1 MKKLI
6 LGTLFLVG
14 AIQTINAQEVKTDI
28 EIVDRVKTVFMT
40 VNADRFQDLK
50 DFDWRTNLTN
60 VFKDIPDDAT
70 IGLRVNIAA
79 KQLTND
85 VATLPNR
92 ISLQEIGT
100 ANKRE
105 EILRSI
111 VSKVQLFIEDEQQG
125 NNIETKDIINAEKKK
140 R

>member
-1 MKKLI
+1 MRKLI
-6 LGTLFLVG
+6 AMALFLA
-14 AIQTINAQEVKTDI
+14 AIPAVRAQEVKTDI
-28 EIVDRVKTVFMT
+28 EIVDKVKTVFMT

-50 DFDWRTNLTN
+50 NFDWRTNLTT
-60 VFKDIPDDAT
+60 VFKDVPEDA
-70 IGLRVNIAA
+70 IVGIRVNIMD

-85 VATLPNR
+85 IATLPNKMS
-92 ISLQEIGT
+92 IQEIGT

-125 NNIETKDIINAEKKK
+125 NNIDKTES
-140 R
+140 

>member
-1 MKKLI
+1 MKKFVVIAL
-6 LGTLFLVG
+6 LLA
-14 AIQTINAQEVKTDI
+14 AIPAVRAQEVKTDI
-28 EIVDRVKTVFMT
+28 EIVDKVKTVFMT

-50 DFDWRTNLTN
+50 NFDWRTNLTS
-60 VFKDIPDDAT
+60 VFKDVPDDAT
-70 IGLRVNIAA
+70 IGVRVNIMA
-79 KQLTND
+79 KQLTSD
-85 VATLPNR
+85 IATLPNK

-125 NNIETKDIINAEKKK
+125 NNVD
-140 R
+140 

>member
-6 LGTLFLVG
+6 IMTF
-14 AIQTINAQEVKTDI
+14 AIFGLNQIANAQEVKTDI
-28 EIVDRVKTVFMT
+28 EILNKEQTVFMT

-50 DFDWRTNLTN
+50 GFDWRTHLTN
-60 VFKDIPDDAT
+60 VFKDVQENAIVG
-70 IGLRVNIAA
+70 IRVNIGA
-79 KQLTND
+79 KQLTD
-85 VATLPNR
+85 DIVTLPNTFS
-92 ISLQEIGT
+92 IQEVGT

-125 NNIETKDIINAEKKK
+125 NNVD
-140 R
+140 

>member
-1 MKKLI
+1 MKKFVVIAL
-6 LGTLFLVG
+6 LLV
-14 AIQTINAQEVKTDI
+14 AIPAVRAQEVKTDI
-28 EIVDRVKTVFMT
+28 EIVDKVKTVFMT

-50 DFDWRTNLTN
+50 NFDWRTNLTS
-60 VFKDIPDDAT
+60 VFKDVPNDAT
-70 IGLRVNIAA
+70 IGVRVNIMA
-79 KQLTND
+79 KQLTSD
-85 VATLPNR
+85 IATLPNK

-125 NNIETKDIINAEKKK
+125 NNVD
-140 R
+140 

>member
-1 MKKLI
+1 MKKFVVLA
-6 LGTLFLVG
+6 LLLAATTTVR
-14 AIQTINAQEVKTDI
+14 AQEVKTDI
-28 EIVDRVKTVFMT
+28 EIVDKVKTVFMT

-50 DFDWRTNLTN
+50 SFDWRTHLTN
-60 VFKDIPDDAT
+60 VFKDVPEDAT
-70 IGLRVNIAA
+70 VGIRVNIMA
-79 KQLTND
+79 KQLTSD
-85 VATLPNR
+85 VATLPNK

-125 NNIETKDIINAEKKK
+125 NNID
-140 R
+140 

>member
-6 LGTLFLVG
+6 VLALFLAGIPAVH
-14 AIQTINAQEVKTDI
+14 AQEVKTEI
-28 EIVDRVKTVFMT
+28 EIVDKVKTVFMT
-40 VNADRFQDLK
+40 INADRFQDLK

-60 VFKDIPDDAT
+60 VFKDVPEDA
-70 IGLRVNIAA
+70 IVGIRVNIMA

-85 VATLPNR
+85 IATLPNKLS
-92 ISLQEIGT
+92 IQEIGT

-125 NNIETKDIINAEKKK
+125 SNVD
-140 R
+140 